1 MCRSGKPV
9 TVEIFNSDL
18 YLVREIGY
26 HRFRKYGHSSDW
38 RNVSEIK
45 IAELFAGVGGFR
57 LGLEGYADPNHPEF
71 YMRPAGP
78 FTTVWANQWEP
89 PGTES
94 RQFAARC
101 YAERF
106 GEGSVVNEDINR
118 VLDMAEAGEF
128 QIPDVDMVVGGFPC
142 QDYSVARPLNQAHG
156 IEGKKGV
163 LWWDIYHF
171 LEMKNPRFGLF
182 ENVDRLLKSPAS
194 QRGRDFAII
203 LSCLADLGY
212 TVEWRVVNSAEY
224 GFPQRRKRVYI
235 FCEKDASDAD
245 LTERMRRGVMAKAFP
260 AVYPD
265 EMAELDVLPDPYEN
279 STRFGVGQKVSQ
291 FKTAGVMQGCHVLT
305 CDFAEDYHGER
316 RVLGDVL
323 VDESDVPE
331 QFYIADEKLPDWR
344 YLKGAKREE
353 RTNKKTGFTYTYS
366 EGAMSFPVV
375 ECPDGRFRRLVP
387 DELDQLQGFP
397 KGWTDTGMT
406 DGHRAFCMGNAL
418 VTGVPHRIGE
428 AMVEVYNL

>member
-1 MCRSGKPV
+1 M
-9 TVEIFNSDL
+9 
-18 YLVREIGY
+18 
-26 HRFRKYGHSSDW
+26 
-38 RNVSEIK
+38 
-45 IAELFAGVGGFR
+45 
-57 LGLEGYADPNHPEF
+57 
-71 YMRPAGP
+71 
-78 FTTVWANQWEP
+78 
-89 PGTES
+89 
-94 RQFAARC
+94 
-101 YAERF
+101 
-106 GEGSVVNEDINR
+106 NEDINR
-118 VLDMAEAGEF
+118 VLDKAEAGEF

-171 LEMKNPRFGLF
+171 LEMKEPRFGLF

-235 FCEKDASDAD
+235 FCEKDAGDSD

-265 EMAELDVLPDPYEN
+265 EMTELDVLPDPYEN

-305 CDFAEDYHGER
+305 CDFAEDYHASAECYVTYWWTNRTSPNSSTSPTRSCPTGATSRAQSARSAPTR
-316 RVLGDVL
+316 R
-323 VDESDVPE
+323 
-331 QFYIADEKLPDWR
+331 
-344 YLKGAKREE
+344 
-353 RTNKKTGFTYTYS
+353 
-366 EGAMSFPVV
+366 
-375 ECPDGRFRRLVP
+375 
-387 DELDQLQGFP
+387 
-397 KGWTDTGMT
+397 
-406 DGHRAFCMGNAL
+406 RASPTPTPRA
-418 VTGVPHRIGE
+418 P
-428 AMVEVYNL
+428 